1 MSDIKAFLK
10 QNKEVKENVKV
21 VVSDG
26 FKDEKGKPIP
36 FEIKALTAMEDE
48 AIRNACMRKVQ
59 VTGKKNQFTN
69 ELDSNRYVRLLCT
82 NSVVFPN
89 LKDAELQDSYPIRW
103 HKIFRLGKPQP
114 QRYDYSRQNRK
125 CTHKTCRKSYKIN
138 RCRKNRCRCTRT
150 WNGC

>member
-10 QNKEVKENVKV
+10 PNKEVKENVKV

-48 AIRNACMRKVQ
+48 AIRNSCMKKVQ
-59 VTGKKNQFTN
+59 VVGKKNQYTS
-69 ELDSNRYVRLLCT
+69 ELDSNRYIRLLCT

-89 LKDAELQDSYPIRW
+89 LKDAELQDSYGVSTADDLLFAMLTAGEFNILAE
-103 HKIFRLGKPQP
+103 KVSEL
-114 QRYDYSRQNRK
+114 SMN
-125 CTHKTCRKSYKIN
+125 KSVITDEDIEEA
-138 RCRKNRCRCTRT
+138 KN
-150 WNGC
+150 

>member
-21 VVSDG
+21 IVSDG

-48 AIRNACMRKVQ
+48 AIRNACMKKVQ
-59 VTGKKNQFTN
+59 VVGKKNQYTS

-89 LKDAELQDSYPIRW
+89 LEDAELQDSYGVSTPDDLLVAMLTAGEFNILAE
-103 HKIFRLGKPQP
+103 KVSEL
-114 QRYDYSRQNRK
+114 SMN
-125 CTHKTCRKSYKIN
+125 KSVITDDDIEEA
-138 RCRKNRCRCTRT
+138 KN
-150 WNGC
+150 

>member
-21 VVSDG
+21 IVSDG
-26 FKDEKGKPIP
+26 LKDEKGKPIP

-48 AIRNACMRKVQ
+48 AIRNACMKKVQ
-59 VTGKKNQFTN
+59 VVGKKNQYTS

-89 LKDAELQDSYPIRW
+89 LKDAELQDSYGVSTPDDLLVAMLTAGEFNILAE
-103 HKIFRLGKPQP
+103 KVSEL
-114 QRYDYSRQNRK
+114 SMN
-125 CTHKTCRKSYKIN
+125 KSVITDDDIEEA
-138 RCRKNRCRCTRT
+138 KN
-150 WNGC
+150 

>member
-21 VVSDG
+21 IVSNG

-48 AIRNACMRKVQ
+48 AIRNACMKKVQ
-59 VTGKKNQFTN
+59 VVGKKNQYTS

-89 LKDAELQDSYPIRW
+89 LKDAELQDSYSVSTPDDLLVAMLTAGEFNILAE
-103 HKIFRLGKPQP
+103 KVSEL
-114 QRYDYSRQNRK
+114 SMN
-125 CTHKTCRKSYKIN
+125 KSVITDEDIEEA
-138 RCRKNRCRCTRT
+138 KN
-150 WNGC
+150 

>member
-48 AIRNACMRKVQ
+48 AIRNACMKKVQ
-59 VTGKKNQFTN
+59 VVGKKNQYTS

-89 LKDAELQDSYPIRW
+89 LKDAELQDSYGVSTPDDLLFAMLTAGEFNILAE
-103 HKIFRLGKPQP
+103 KVNEL
-114 QRYDYSRQNRK
+114 SMN
-125 CTHKTCRKSYKIN
+125 KSVITDEDIEEA
-138 RCRKNRCRCTRT
+138 KN
-150 WNGC
+150 

>member
-21 VVSDG
+21 VVSNG

-48 AIRNACMRKVQ
+48 AIRNACMKKVQ
-59 VTGKKNQFTN
+59 VVGKKNQYTS

-82 NSVVFPN
+82 NSVIFPN
-89 LKDAELQDSYPIRW
+89 LKDAELQDSYGVSTPDDLLVAMLTAGEFNILAE
-103 HKIFRLGKPQP
+103 KVSEL
-114 QRYDYSRQNRK
+114 SMN
-125 CTHKTCRKSYKIN
+125 KSVITDEDIEEA
-138 RCRKNRCRCTRT
+138 KN
-150 WNGC
+150 

>member
-21 VVSDG
+21 IVSDG

-48 AIRNACMRKVQ
+48 AIRNACMKKVQ
-59 VTGKKNQFTN
+59 VIGKKNQYTS

-89 LKDAELQDSYPIRW
+89 LKDAELQDSYGVSTPDDLLVAMLTAGEFNILAE
-103 HKIFRLGKPQP
+103 KVSEL
-114 QRYDYSRQNRK
+114 SMN
-125 CTHKTCRKSYKIN
+125 KSVITDEDIEEA
-138 RCRKNRCRCTRT
+138 KN
-150 WNGC
+150 

>member
-26 FKDEKGKPIP
+26 FKDEKGKPVP

-89 LKDAELQDSYPIRW
+89 LKDAELQDSYGVSSPDDLLVAMLTAGEFNALAE
-103 HKIFRLGKPQP
+103 KVSEL
-114 QRYDYSRQNRK
+114 SMN
-125 CTHKTCRKSYKIN
+125 KSVITDEDIEEA
-138 RCRKNRCRCTRT
+138 KN
-150 WNGC
+150 

>member
-21 VVSDG
+21 IVSDG

-48 AIRNACMRKVQ
+48 AIRNACMKKVQ
-59 VTGKKNQFTN
+59 VIGKKNQYTS

-89 LKDAELQDSYPIRW
+89 LKDAELQDSYGVSTPDDSLVAMLTAGEFNILAE
-103 HKIFRLGKPQP
+103 KVSEL
-114 QRYDYSRQNRK
+114 SMN
-125 CTHKTCRKSYKIN
+125 KSVITDEDIEEA
-138 RCRKNRCRCTRT
+138 KN
-150 WNGC
+150 

>member
-21 VVSDG
+21 IVSDG

-36 FEIKALTAMEDE
+36 FEIKPLTAMEDE
-48 AIRNACMRKVQ
+48 AIRNACMKKVQ
-59 VTGKKNQFTN
+59 VVGKKNQYTS

-89 LKDAELQDSYPIRW
+89 LKDAELQDSYGVSTPDDLLVAMLTAGEFNILAE
-103 HKIFRLGKPQP
+103 KVSEL
-114 QRYDYSRQNRK
+114 SMN
-125 CTHKTCRKSYKIN
+125 KSVITDEDIEEA
-138 RCRKNRCRCTRT
+138 KN
-150 WNGC
+150 

>member
-48 AIRNACMRKVQ
+48 AIRNACMKKVQ
-59 VTGKKNQFTN
+59 VIGKKNQYTS

-89 LKDAELQDSYPIRW
+89 LKDAELQDSYGVSTPDDLLVAMLTAGEFNILAE
-103 HKIFRLGKPQP
+103 KVSEL
-114 QRYDYSRQNRK
+114 SMN
-125 CTHKTCRKSYKIN
+125 KSVITDEDIEEA
-138 RCRKNRCRCTRT
+138 KN
-150 WNGC
+150 

>member
-48 AIRNACMRKVQ
+48 AIRNACMKKVQ
-59 VTGKKNQFTN
+59 VIGKKNQYTS
-69 ELDSNRYVRLLCT
+69 ELDSNRYIRLLCT

-89 LKDAELQDSYPIRW
+89 LKDAELQDSYGVSTPDDLLFAMLTACEFNILAE
-103 HKIFRLGKPQP
+103 KVSEL
-114 QRYDYSRQNRK
+114 SMN
-125 CTHKTCRKSYKIN
+125 KSVITDEDIEEA
-138 RCRKNRCRCTRT
+138 KN
-150 WNGC
+150 

>member
-21 VVSDG
+21 IVSDG

-48 AIRNACMRKVQ
+48 AIRNACMKKVQ
-59 VTGKKNQFTN
+59 VVGKKNQYTS

-89 LKDAELQDSYPIRW
+89 LKDAELQDSYGVSTPDDLLVAMLTAGEFNILAE
-103 HKIFRLGKPQP
+103 KVSEL
-114 QRYDYSRQNRK
+114 SMN
-125 CTHKTCRKSYKIN
+125 KSVITDEDIEEA
-138 RCRKNRCRCTRT
+138 KN
-150 WNGC
+150 

>member
-48 AIRNACMRKVQ
+48 AIRNACMKKVQ
-59 VTGKKNQFTN
+59 VVGKKNQYTS

-89 LKDAELQDSYPIRW
+89 LKDAELQDSYGVSTPDDLLVAMLTAGEFNILAE
-103 HKIFRLGKPQP
+103 KVSEL
-114 QRYDYSRQNRK
+114 SMN
-125 CTHKTCRKSYKIN
+125 KSVITDEDIEEA
-138 RCRKNRCRCTRT
+138 KN
-150 WNGC
+150 